1 MCRGA
6 AIALALALSACAA
19 APPADHA
26 PPAVPP
32 ILDGAALGGAR
43 AANQVVRAAF
53 QDRELTLQ
61 CAVQVDG
68 RAVTVVGVD
77 ALGRRVFTIG
87 YDGTQVTA
95 ETDSTV
101 PGGFSPQY
109 LLADVELALWPL
121 KALQAGYAGTEWSV
135 REPYAGARR
144 LYRRDR
150 LVAEVHYTGDPW
162 ATRHWIANVERGYVL
177 AVDPQPAGR

>member
-6 AIALALALSACAA
+6 VFALALALAGCASA
-19 APPADHA
+19 PGGERP

-32 ILDGAALGGAR
+32 ILDGAALGSR
-43 AANQVVRAAF
+43 AASQVVRAAF

-77 ALGRRVFTIG
+77 AVGRRVFTIG
-87 YDGTQVTA
+87 YDGTRATA
-95 ETDSTV
+95 ESD
-101 PGGFSPQY
+101 PMIPEGFSPEY

-121 KALQAGYAGTEWSV
+121 AALQAGYAGTEWSV

-162 ATRHWIANVERGYVL
+162 VTRYWVSNVERGYVL
-177 AVDPQPAGR
+177 AVDAQPAGR

>member
-1 MCRGA
+1 M
-6 AIALALALSACAA
+6 
-19 APPADHA
+19 
-26 PPAVPP
+26 
-32 ILDGAALGGAR
+32 
-43 AANQVVRAAF
+43 RAAF

-77 ALGRRVFTIG
+77 AIGRRVFTIG
-87 YDGTQVTA
+87 YDGTQVTVEA
-95 ETDSTV
+95 DASV
-101 PGGFSPQY
+101 PEGFSPHY

-144 LYRRDR
+144 LYRHDR
-150 LVAEVHYTGDPW
+150 LVAEVHYTGADPW

>member
-1 MCRGA
+1 MRARTA
-6 AIALALALSACAA
+6 AALLALALAGCAA
-19 APPADHA
+19 APTGGRP

-32 ILDGAALGGAR
+32 ILDGAALGAR

-77 ALGRRVFTIG
+77 AMGRRAFTIG
-87 YDGTQVTA
+87 YDGARVAA
-95 ETDSTV
+95 ESGPMV
-101 PGGFSPQY
+101 PEGFSPEY

-121 KALQAGYAGTEWSV
+121 EALQAGYAGTEWSV

-162 ATRHWIANVERGYVL
+162 ATRYWVANVERGYVL